1 MITSALRLAGQ
12 RLLPIIAPAGGK
24 ALAKEV
30 AKTGAL
36 NFALEQGLPMALGG
50 QPAPIGETLLRSVA
64 IGGLSGPVE
73 RGILSGARKAYPGIS
88 GLRGATQQR
97 LAALGVPQ
105 AKRVGGL
112 AAEAGKFGLGMLGAT
127 AIVEPLTAGVTRTI
141 LPEGYGQGQTRD
153 AGLVGDIAINQ
164 AEMTPQLT
172 VQQGMS
178 PEDQAALEHKRRL
191 ELIYARNY
199 KFPSHIYHVSQGGT
213 PDPFTMAKEMVSA
226 PPMKYF

>member
-50 QPAPIGETLLRSVA
+50 QPAPLGETLLRSVA

-97 LAALGVPQ
+97 LASLGIPQ
-105 AKRVGGL
+105 AKRIGGL
-112 AAEAGKFGLGMLGAT
+112 AAETGKFGLGMLGAT

-141 LPEGYGQGQTRD
+141 LPEGYGQGQTLD
-153 AGLVGDIAINQ
+153 AGLVGDMPMAQIEAMQ
-164 AEMTPQLT
+164 QPV

-178 PEDQAALEHKRRL
+178 PDDQAALEHKRRL

-199 KFPSHIYHVSQGGT
+199 KFPSYIHHISQGGT
-213 PDPFTMAKEMVSA
+213 SDPFTMAKEMVSA